1 MNAAIKPEINEPTS
15 TKGIPSKISA
25 RKENQKFCQLK
36 SNQVTIHLP
45 LRFNDAIPSMY
56 ESFSLLS

>member
-36 SNQVTIHLP
+36 SNQVTVRFP
-45 LRFNDAIPSMY
+45 LRFNDAISSTY
-56 ESFSLLS
+56 EPFSLLC